1 MYNSLSAPLSLFFS
15 LCICLFLSA
24 SLSLSASYTLM
35 FPGAGMIDNMV
46 TVSGWCMASVL
57 AIAVICPP
65 FIVALVPMLF
75 LYYRSMLY
83 YRASAR
89 DTNRLQSV
97 NTSPLISHFT
107 ETITGIVTIRGFGK
121 TSSFLAENIML
132 TNHCHRPLFAR
143 QANQLPTPRAA
154 TLCATKL

>member
-1 MYNSLSAPLSLFFS
+1 
-15 LCICLFLSA
+15 
-24 SLSLSASYTLM
+24 
-35 FPGAGMIDNMV
+35 MIDNMV
-46 TVSGWCMASVL
+46 TVSGWCMASVV

-65 FIVALVPMLF
+65 FIVALGPMLF

-121 TSSFLAENIML
+121 VPSFLAENIML

-143 QANQLPTPRAA
+143 QANQFFARMDSSICQADML
-154 TLCATKL
+154 